1 MRKNYC
7 LIFLIMIIYS
17 IRFANMKIK
26 LLFIVTLLTFGIAT
40 AQTQTIRGIL
50 KDKETQ
56 KPIVGAK
63 IAVETSDTSLKLS
76 SISAEDGSYTIG
88 NVPLGRQNLMVEAKG
103 YRSNPIPN
111 IVVTSAKEVMV
122 NVDMEEEVELISEIS
137 IKAKKRHD
145 QTNND
150 AALVSARLFT
160 VDETDRFAG
169 SRGDPARMASNFA
182 GVQGAD
188 DSRNDIVVR
197 GNSPGGVLWRLE
209 GIDIPNP
216 NHFAI
221 PGTTGGSVSIINNK
235 ILGNSDFFT
244 GAFPAEYGNAVA
256 GAFDLKLRNGN
267 NQKHEISSQ
276 IGFLGMD
283 LMAEGPLSKKSKA
296 TYLAT
301 YRYST
306 LSAFSSLKIPIG
318 TNAVPNYQDGSF
330 KLNFPLKNNA
340 NFSLFGIGGTSNIN
354 INISE
359 QLKEGVT
366 DLYGQND
373 RDQQF
378 SSNMGIVGATYQAS
392 ISKNSYFK
400 VVLSGSQQLV
410 NASSNLLV
418 GLKMNLDNKYEF
430 DSMPR
435 FMNYTFS
442 TKTLGTHIFINN
454 KINTRATLKYGI
466 QATHYFYDF
475 VDSVRN
481 TENNKQVYW
490 SWEHRWNAI
499 GAGNMLIP
507 YVQLKYKFTNKLSMV
522 AGWQAQIFNISYTPK
537 PGEVEYKKSSKNTS
551 AAWILPRLSIRYQA
565 SKKSTINFGTGIHSQ
580 NQSAYIYFY
589 DYRKKIDTT
598 RLTSPR
604 NLKMGLTQSAHFVL
618 GWDYSLGNASR
629 IKLETYYQYLW
640 NIPVDDISK
649 GNSTSFSLANTG
661 SGFSRFFPQN
671 KLVNDGTGYNYGL
684 ELTVEK
690 FFSKGFYY
698 LFSASVFD
706 AKYTGSDGVLRST
719 DFNTNYAIN
728 GLFAKEI
735 TFKNKSV
742 LNFGGKV
749 TLAGARRFSPMDKA
763 ASIEAREYIEDQ
775 AQKNTLRFDQPY
787 ARFDVRV
794 SYKINAKKVSH
805 EFALDLVNVTNN
817 KNILKYSFNVA
828 EVKSQID
835 YQLGFL
841 PLFYYKLDFSL

>member
-1 MRKNYC
+1 MRKNC
-7 LIFLIMIIYS
+7 RLIFLIMIFNS
-17 IRFANMKIK
+17 IRFADMKIK
-26 LLFIVTLLTFGIAT
+26 LLFIITLLTFGIVN

-63 IAVETSDTSLKLS
+63 IAVETSDTTLKLS
-76 SISAEDGSYTIG
+76 SVSAEDGSYTID

-122 NVDMEEEVELISEIS
+122 NVDMEEEVELISEVS

-283 LMAEGPLSKKSKA
+283 VMAEGPLSKKSKA

-306 LSAFSSLKIPIG
+306 LSAFSKLKIPIG

-340 NFSLFGIGGTSNIN
+340 NFSLFGIGGVSNIN
-354 INISE
+354 IKISD
-359 QLKEGVT
+359 QLKEGIT

-373 RDQQF
+373 RDQKF

-400 VVLSGSQQLV
+400 IVVSGSQQVV
-410 NASSNLLV
+410 NSSSDLIM
-418 GLKMNLDNKYEF
+418 GLTPNYDPKSLTLTK
-430 DSMPR
+430 
-435 FMNYTFS
+435 FMDYQFS
-442 TKTLGTHIFINN
+442 TKTLGTHIFVNQ
-454 KINTRATLKYGI
+454 KINTQATLKYGV
-466 QATHYFYDF
+466 QATHYIYDF
-475 VDSVRN
+475 VDSANIDAVAN
-481 TENNKQVYW
+481 PTYGDFKK
-490 SWEHRWNAI
+490 RWNAI

-522 AGWQAQIFNISYTPK
+522 AGWQAEIFNISYTPK
-537 PGEVEYKKSSKNTS
+537 PGEEDYKKKTSHTSS
-551 AAWILPRLSIRYQA
+551 AFILPRLSIRYQA

-589 DYRKKIDTT
+589 DYRKKLDTT
-598 RLTSPR
+598 KLTSPR

-618 GWDYSLGNASR
+618 GWDYSLGKASR

-640 NIPVDDISK
+640 NIPIDDASR
-649 GNSTSFSLANTG
+649 GNVTSFSLANTG
-661 SGFSRFFPQN
+661 SGFSRFFPDN
-671 KLVNDGTGYNYGL
+671 KLVNAGTGYNYGL

-706 AKYTGSDGVLRST
+706 AKYTGSDNVLRST
-719 DFNTNYAIN
+719 DFNTNYAVN
-728 GLFAKEI
+728 GLFAKEV

-749 TLAGARRFSPMDKA
+749 TLAGARRFSPMDVD
-763 ASIEAREYIEDQ
+763 ASKEAREFIELQ
-775 AQKNTLRFDQPY
+775 SEKNTLRFDKPY
-787 ARFDVRV
+787 TRFDVRV

-805 EFALDLVNVTNN
+805 EFALDLINVTNN
-817 KNILKYSFNVA
+817 KNILKYSYNVA
-828 EVKSQID
+828 TATAQQD

>member
-1 MRKNYC
+1 
-7 LIFLIMIIYS
+7 
-17 IRFANMKIK
+17 MKIK
-26 LLFIVTLLTFGIAT
+26 LLFIITLLTFGIAT
-40 AQTQTIRGIL
+40 GQTQTIRGIL

-63 IAVETSDTSLKLS
+63 IAVETTDTSIMLTS
-76 SISAEDGSYTIG
+76 VSAEDGSYIIS

-103 YRSNPIPN
+103 YRSTPIPN

-122 NVDMEEEVELISEIS
+122 NLDMDEEIELISEIS

-150 AALVSARLFT
+150 AALISARLFT

-188 DSRNDIVVR
+188 DSRNDIVIR

-283 LMAEGPLSKKSKA
+283 VMAEGPLSKKSKA

-340 NFSLFGIGGTSNIN
+340 ILSLFGIGGTSNIN
-354 INISE
+354 IKISD

-373 RDQQF
+373 RDQNF

-400 VVLSGSQQLV
+400 IVVSGSQQIV
-410 NASSNLLV
+410 NSSSDLIM
-418 GLKMNLDNKYEF
+418 GLTPNYDPKSLTLIK
-430 DSMPR
+430 
-435 FMNYTFS
+435 FMDYQFS
-442 TKTLGTHIFINN
+442 TKTIGTHVFINQ
-454 KINTRATLKYGI
+454 KVNTRATFKYGV

-475 VDSVRN
+475 VDSANIDAVSN
-481 TENNKQVYW
+481 PTYGDFK
-490 SWEHRWNAI
+490 SRWNAI

-537 PGEVEYKKSSKNTS
+537 PNTEVYKKKTNNTS
-551 AAWILPRLSIRYQA
+551 TAFILPRLSIRYQA

-580 NQSAYIYFY
+580 NQSAYVYFY
-589 DYRKKIDTT
+589 DYRKKLDTSK
-598 RLTSPR
+598 LTSPR
-604 NLKMGLTQSAHFVL
+604 NLKMGLTKSAHFVL

-640 NIPVDDISK
+640 NIPIDDANR
-649 GNSTSFSLANTG
+649 GNVTSFSLANTG
-661 SGFSRFFPQN
+661 SGFSRFFPDN

-684 ELTVEK
+684 EVTVEK

-698 LFSASVFD
+698 LFSASIFD

-719 DFNTNYAIN
+719 DFNTNYAVN

-749 TLAGARRFSPMDKA
+749 TFAGARRFSPMDVN
-763 ASIEAREYIEDQ
+763 ASKEAREYIELQ
-775 AQKNTLRFDQPY
+775 SEKNTLRFDKPY
-787 ARFDVRV
+787 SRFDVRV

-805 EFALDLVNVTNN
+805 EFALDLINVTNN
-817 KNILKYSFNVA
+817 KNILKYSYNVA
-828 EVKSQID
+828 TAAAQQD